1 MDKLYWTTEKRVVS
15 DLIPL
20 DFNPRKVNEKKQKQ
34 LISSLDEFNLVDIL
48 VINKNDQLIS
58 GHRRIEALI
67 LAGRSSEEIDVRVPN
82 RLLTE
87 NEVKRYNLLANTH
100 AGEWDIEM
108 LNEYFADIDYQDI
121 LNDIP
126 DFKPEELMP
135 AEMIT
140 AVAEQRETIEDE
152 FDELPPEN
160 PITQLN
166 DLYELNGHRLYC
178 ADSTNVDAV
187 GRLMAG
193 KLATMIFTDPPYN
206 VRVKDISSMGKI
218 KHKEFAM
225 ASGEMS
231 RFQFI
236 KFLEDIF
243 SNQIRYSK
251 KGSIHFVCMDWKH
264 ILEITTAGQLF
275 TELKNLIVWNK
286 TNGGMGS
293 FYRSKHELIF
303 VFQNE
308 STPDESHVDALLDE
322 IDKHGYL
329 PGHKL
334 IYVFKNGKEKH
345 INNFGLGQTGRYR
358 TNVWDYNGF
367 NSTQGAER
375 KEMEGHPTPKPVKM
389 VADAMIDCSN
399 PGDIIQDLFIGSGT
413 SIIAAE
419 QVDRLCYG
427 QELSPAFCDLT
438 IRRYIRFMR
447 QMQKPISITRN
458 GIKLSISQLKEY
470 EK

>member
-1 MDKLYWTTEKRVVS
+1 MDKLYWTTEKRVVR

-34 LISSLDEFNLVDIL
+34 LINSLDEFNLVDIL

-108 LNEYFADIDYQDI
+108 LNEYFADINYQDI
-121 LNDIP
+121 LDDIP

-193 KLATMIFTDPPYN
+193 KLATMIFTVPPYN

-308 STPDESHVDALLDE
+308 STPDESHVDKLLDE
-322 IDKHGYL
+322 IDQHGYL

-358 TNVWDYNGF
+358 TNVWDYSGF

-399 PGDIIQDLFIGSGT
+399 PGDVIQDLFIGSGT

-447 QMQKPISITRN
+447 QIRKPFTITKN
-458 GIKLSISQLKEY
+458 GVKLCNIQLKEY
-470 EK
+470 EQ